1 MLTQI
6 LGIARNTLVEALRQ
20 PIYMIV
26 VLVSGL
32 LQYLNTATAAFAM
45 GYTTS
50 AEVSGDDKLLL
61 DVGLATVFL
70 LGMLLA
76 AFESTAVIS
85 REIQDKTVL
94 SIISK
99 PVPRAVLIIGKFI
112 GVATA
117 IVMATL
123 VMIVFLLWG
132 IRHGVMSTASDEID
146 WVVVTFSLGSVG
158 LSMLAAGWC
167 NFFYNWSFPQVTM
180 VLMPPLALAAY
191 LATLAFSPEWEV
203 QSLAEDFKPQVTTA
217 AFAMLT
223 AVLVLASV
231 ATAASTRLGQV
242 MTIVACAG
250 VFLLGLLSNHF
261 FGRHA
266 LTNRPFAE
274 VLEAVPLEPAD
285 EGFDERGATYRFK
298 FQGAMDPVVEVGAP
312 VWYGPN
318 PNGVALAVPEYE
330 PYKGSL
336 TDPDELFG
344 PGVSGALV
352 VAEVESETEIL
363 VRNVGARPLD
373 LERTPEL
380 YDFVFQTPTSVN
392 APAFAVFSLIPNM
405 HYFWL
410 LDAVTQ
416 NRPVP
421 NAHLALI
428 GVYTVTQVGVFLS
441 LAVLLFETRDVG

>member
-1 MLTQI
+1 MFTQA
-6 LGIARNTLVEALRQ
+6 LGIARNTLIEALRQ

-26 VLVSGL
+26 VLLSGV
-32 LQYLNTATAAFAM
+32 LQYINTATAGFAM

-85 REIQDKTVL
+85 REIEDKTVL
-94 SIISK
+94 TVVSK
-99 PVPRAVLIIGKFI
+99 PVQRSTLILGKYL

-117 IVMATL
+117 ITMAA
-123 VMIVFLLWG
+123 VIMILFLLWG

-146 WVVVTFSLGSVG
+146 WPVITFAGGAVLLSLAG
-158 LSMLAAGWC
+158 AAWA
-167 NFFYNWSFPQVTM
+167 NFFYNWSFPQITMTLMLPLTVVGYLVT
-180 VLMPPLALAAY
+180 L
-191 LATLAFSPEWEV
+191 FISPEWEL
-203 QSLAEDFKPQVTTA
+203 QPIATDFKPQVTTA
-217 AFAMLT
+217 SVAMLT
-223 AVLVLASV
+223 AVLVLSAV

-242 MTIVACAG
+242 MTIVAVAG
-250 VFLLGLLSNHF
+250 VFLMGLLSNHF

-266 LTNRPFAE
+266 LTNRPIAE
-274 VLEAVPLEPAD
+274 VLKAEPVEATD
-285 EGFDERGATYRFK
+285 EGFDSRGATYRITFV
-298 FQGAMDPVVEVGAP
+298 QATDPPLEVGTP

-318 PNGVALAVPEYE
+318 PNGVALAVPGYE
-330 PYKGSL
+330 PYEGDLASA
-336 TDPDELFG
+336 DALFG
-344 PGVSGALV
+344 PATPSALV
-352 VAEVESETEIL
+352 VTQVPKENEIV
-363 VRNVGARPLD
+363 VRNIGARPLD
-373 LERTPEL
+373 IDRAPEPQ
-380 YDFVFQTPTSVN
+380 DFFFITPTEVN
-392 APAFAVFSLIPNM
+392 PVALGVFSLVPNM

-421 NAHLALI
+421 ASHLVLI
-428 GVYTVTQVGVFLS
+428 GVYTITQVGVFLS